1 MTVSRKNEVNDIERI
16 KVLHN
21 PEIIKATYLRVINN
35 VKGKWSH
42 FADIHSFSQ
51 SPLIFDKLM
60 EVMLGAKV
68 SHQIKFRFITEI
80 TKDNLQ
86 FCKEVAETVEVRHL
100 EGIKGN
106 FGISE
111 GEYISIS
118 TIESQPESEPE
129 SPVITK
135 TTSPCAVYSNVE
147 EDIQQHQY
155 IFEILWNRAIP
166 AKQRI
171 KEIEEGAIHYQ
182 TRIIDDSHEIS
193 RALYRLF
200 ATSNKLDICL
210 TAGGM
215 QCSSNH
221 SFEVKKKLWQKQE
234 DGKDN
239 GVNTLLTLIKTK

>member
-1 MTVSRKNEVNDIERI
+1 MTVSREEDVNDIERI

-21 PEIIKATYLRVINN
+21 PEIIIATYLRILNN

-42 FADIHSFSQ
+42 FADINSFSQ
-51 SPLIFDKLM
+51 LPFMFDKIR
-60 EVMLGAKV
+60 EVMLGAKG
-68 SHQIKFRFITEI
+68 SRQIRLRFITEI

-100 EGIKGN
+100 EGVKGN
-106 FGISE
+106 FGISD

-118 TIESQPESEPE
+118 TIESQLESELE
-129 SPVITK
+129 SPVTTK
-135 TTSPCAVYSNVE
+135 TTIPCAVYSNVE

-155 IFEILWNRAIP
+155 IFEILWNSNTSQT
-166 AKQRI
+166 KDQGN
-171 KEIEEGAIHYQ
+171 EEGAIHYQ

-215 QCSSNH
+215 QLATTISL
-221 SFEVKKKLWQKQE
+221 K
-234 DGKDN
+234 
-239 GVNTLLTLIKTK
+239 